1 MSCIVFEWF
10 DFLMKLRMGNDQHNH
25 LQNQTKPLL
34 SPCIFFNMIPNF
46 RHLFLLVQK
55 KEFYFLYS
63 KTKWIVPMV

>member
-10 DFLMKLRMGNDQHNH
+10 DLTMKLRMGNDQHNH

-46 RHLFLLVQK
+46 RQEFLLSK
-55 KEFYFLYS
+55 KRKSIFCTPKQNE
-63 KTKWIVPMV
+63 